1 MADTRLTV
9 RTELLTSHLNNAT
22 YWTTAMLD
30 DFVENAIGSLYP
42 TWFQRKIASTTGV
55 SGPIQ
60 NLPAGARNLYEIV
73 VHEATG
79 RPRFLRGWTEGATTA
94 YIPTADLTGKTIVWA
109 WTSGFTVPTADG
121 DTLDITPEAR
131 LPVLLKAK
139 MQALESLLTTR
150 VLSDAFLAQQ
160 IRRDVNEG
168 EIVEAI
174 NSADA
179 TLRELAQAAVKLPE
193 VRR

>member
-1 MADTRLTV
+1 MADTRLTL
-9 RTELLTSHLNNAT
+9 RNELLTSHLNGAT
-22 YWTTAMLD
+22 YWTSAMLD

-42 TWFQRKIASTTGV
+42 TWYQRKVATSVGV

-60 NLPAGARNLYEIV
+60 NLPSGARNLYEVV

-94 YIPTADLTGKTIVWA
+94 YVPTSDLTGKTIVWA
-109 WTSGFTVPTADG
+109 WTAGFTVPTD
-121 DTLDITPEAR
+121 DTTPLDITPESR
-131 LPVLLKAK
+131 MPVLLKAK